1 MTWPDPNATA
11 LDRARQI
18 ARTYRAAL
26 VYYAPEAALRLDDA
40 AHRVDEA
47 WVCGVTIE
55 DRACTVREAALI
67 LGVTVGRVRQLIAAK
82 ELLSAGKTKRGH
94 LILTADIDAYLKRRR
109 PALPRADS
117 N

>member
-26 VYYAPEAALRLDDA
+26 THHAPDAAARLDDA
-40 AHRVDEA
+40 ARRVDET
-47 WVCGVTIE
+47 WVCGVTTE
-55 DRACTVREAALI
+55 AKACTVREAALI

-82 ELLSAGKTKRGH
+82 ELLSAGKTKHGH
-94 LILTADIDAYLKRRR
+94 LILTSDLDAYLKRRR
-109 PALPRADS
+109 TAASRAQS